1 MKRSLATIPLVA
13 AALTLTAC
21 GAAASP
27 DPAGSLAGTPAPPAS
42 PAASQPAAVPD
53 TPAAARA
60 AAESLFA
67 LYAAEQYSDVYPGLD
82 ARTRALAPER
92 KWVRV
97 HQACDSSTSGL
108 SYKVG
113 KPVMAGQSAVMS
125 VSLAG
130 AAAAIGSEE
139 VTFVYQDGR
148 WFWAPSSSDMSA
160 AGNYKGTVRQ
170 IVARLKTAG
179 ECGS

>member
-1 MKRSLATIPLVA
+1 M
-13 AALTLTAC
+13 
-21 GAAASP
+21 
-27 DPAGSLAGTPAPPAS
+27 
-42 PAASQPAAVPD
+42 
-53 TPAAARA
+53 
-60 AAESLFA
+60 
-67 LYAAEQYSDVYPGLD
+67 LD
-82 ARTRALAPER
+82 AQTRALVPER

-130 AAAAIGSEE
+130 VASAIGSEE
-139 VTFVYQDGR
+139 VTFAYQDGG
-148 WFWAPSSSDMSA
+148 WFWAPSSSDISA
-160 AGNYKGTVRQ
+160 AGSYKGTVRQ
-170 IVARLKTAG
+170 IVARLKAAG

>member
-1 MKRSLATIPLVA
+1 MNRSLATIPLLA
-13 AALTLTAC
+13 AALTLAGC
-21 GAAASP
+21 GT
-27 DPAGSLAGTPAPPAS
+27 AGSPGPARSSAGTPASPAS
-42 PAASQPAAVPD
+42 PPASQPAAVPD
-53 TPAAARA
+53 TPAAARS

-67 LYAAEQYSDVYPGLD
+67 LYAAEQYSAVYPGLD
-82 ARTRALAPER
+82 TQTRALVPER
-92 KWVRV
+92 KWVRA
-97 HQACDSSTSGL
+97 HQACESSASGL

-113 KPVMAGQSAVMS
+113 RPVMAGQSAVMS

-139 VTFVYQDGR
+139 VTFVYQGGG

-170 IVARLKTAG
+170 VVARLKTAG